1 MPAIA
6 ATYSDHSNDY
16 YDRREKID
24 YDDGESGISTAMA
37 KIICGETYRH
47 QYDSYTGQDEVIH
60 YDVDLNFDGVF
71 DEKDDEVSYPFEFAV
86 MVGAQ
91 TYSAANYLASMAK
104 DNGIPVLG
112 EQTGGG
118 ACSPQITP
126 EPEGL
131 YYSLS
136 GRYSLMDKNNKS
148 VDMGIEPD
156 FVLTKEKDGEYDYSL
171 YADFDEISR
180 MIDEY
185 YGKSN

>member
-37 KIICGETYRH
+37 KNICGETYRH

-91 TYSAANYLASMAK
+91 T
-104 DNGIPVLG
+104 
-112 EQTGGG
+112 
-118 ACSPQITP
+118 
-126 EPEGL
+126 
-131 YYSLS
+131 
-136 GRYSLMDKNNKS
+136 
-148 VDMGIEPD
+148 
-156 FVLTKEKDGEYDYSL
+156 
-171 YADFDEISR
+171 
-180 MIDEY
+180 
-185 YGKSN
+185 

>member
-1 MPAIA
+1 MIMMTARWRFKKFVINIA
-6 ATYSDHSNDY
+6 LNAG
-16 YDRREKID
+16 
-24 YDDGESGISTAMA
+24 GESGISTAMV

-112 EQTGGG
+112 EQTGG
-118 ACSPQITP
+118 ASCSQRRRMASTIIHFMPT
-126 EPEGL
+126 
-131 YYSLS
+131 
-136 GRYSLMDKNNKS
+136 LMRS
-148 VDMGIEPD
+148 AG
-156 FVLTKEKDGEYDYSL
+156 
-171 YADFDEISR
+171 
-180 MIDEY
+180 
-185 YGKSN
+185 